1 MITVQRAKP
10 VIKIYVKQVKN
21 VSVEQEIKSDQTIQ
35 MQTSILDLKYLE
47 LPIPI

>member
-10 VIKIYVKQVKN
+10 VIKIYVKLVKN
-21 VSVEQEIKSDQTIQ
+21 VYDVRPKKSDQTIQ